1 MPFVSKDLEK
11 LSEDIINRALNR
23 VSPASTMPGVG
34 RNLLLEQLKEKA
46 RIKKPLRSNINR
58 W

>member
-1 MPFVSKDLEK
+1 MPFVSKELKDI
-11 LSEDIINRALNR
+11 SERIINRALNR
-23 VSPASTMPGVG
+23 VSPASATPGVG

-46 RIKKPLRSNINR
+46 RLKNPLRSSRNK